1 MKQTIKYRLNPN
13 FEQEKHLHNLC
24 SIATKL
30 YNTDN
35 WQRREAWD
43 KTGKIPN
50 VYAQKKVLKDN
61 HWFKLLPCHTAQE
74 VCFVL
79 QQNYNSW
86 FKLRKTDD
94 KANPPMF
101 RKKEMLSPISLYE
114 FKIIG

>member
-1 MKQTIKYRLNPN
+1 MKPN

-50 VYAQKKVLKDN
+50 VYTQKKALKDN
-61 HWFKLLPCHTAQE
+61 HWFKLLQVKQH
-74 VCFVL
+74 
-79 QQNYNSW
+79 
-86 FKLRKTDD
+86 
-94 KANPPMF
+94 
-101 RKKEMLSPISLYE
+101 KKSYLTY
-114 FKIIG
+114 KRIIILGSN